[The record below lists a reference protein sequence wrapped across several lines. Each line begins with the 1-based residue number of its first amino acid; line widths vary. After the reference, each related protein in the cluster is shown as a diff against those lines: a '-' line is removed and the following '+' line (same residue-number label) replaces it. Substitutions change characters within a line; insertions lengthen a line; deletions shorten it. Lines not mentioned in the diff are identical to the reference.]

1 MRQSLTVFSITLP
14 DGLVSVATTHFFDF
28 INAEKLFENFKISGN
43 VKSLPKIPLIPETDI
58 FNVST

>member
-1 MRQSLTVFSITLP
+1 MRLALTVFTITFP

-43 VKSLPKIPLIPETDI
+43 AKSLPKIPLIPETDI

>member
-1 MRQSLTVFSITLP
+1 MRLALTAFIITLP

-28 INAEKLFENFKISGN
+28 INVEKLFVNFKISGN